1 MASKV
6 DICPEVARMA
16 QMRTRSLGV
25 SLSNEL
31 ARLVAEESVLAI
43 DPEVDLVIEEAN
55 TLSEI
60 DALVSAAGVNGIGIN
75 GREIDVRPLNEDG
88 FILVPRVLIGTP
100 YLSFGTL
107 VVQLNGHGGQV
118 VAHVGPGSFL
128 AQEDKARN
136 EAYVHVRVNIDP
148 SFDLEKTLTAL
159 VHAPVVDFAQNLKNL
174 PDEAEL
180 ARFLTN
186 RQEIIVARQ
195 KQIITAIASK
205 EAVRDSFVKV
215 AETTAWGKLSQILQT
230 SGVWEVRTLRFTEK
244 LVEKFPS
251 LSRDRIKDEI
261 RRGGEEHGGQ
271 PDAPEFRREL
281 IRRLTKLEV
290 EERLKSVAPAKLKQV
305 IDAVASGKT
314 AKDAVSAIISN
325 KVAVAIAESI
335 KAQRA
340 TVKDFCQASAEEIGL
355 AFGQL
360 ALQPA
365 YATHSFDPEAGM
377 EAINE
382 ALILL
387 EAGQIA
393 ENAEALDMD
402 LAVS

>member
-43 DPEVDLVIEEAN
+43 DPEVDLVIEAAN

-75 GREIDVRPLNEDG
+75 GREIDVRPMNEDG
-88 FILVPRVLIGTP
+88 FILVPRILIGTP
-100 YLSFGTL
+100 YLSVGTL

-128 AQEDKARN
+128 AQEDKAGN

-148 SFDLEKTLTAL
+148 AFDLEKTLTSL
-159 VHAPVVDFAQNLKNL
+159 VNAPVVDFAQNLKNL
-174 PDEAEL
+174 PDETEL

-186 RQEIIVARQ
+186 RQEMIVARQ
-195 KQIITAIASK
+195 KQIVTAIASK
-205 EAVRDSFVKV
+205 DAVRDSFIKV
-215 AETTAWGKLSQILQT
+215 AENTAWGKLSQILQT

-251 LSRDRIKDEI
+251 LSRDRIKEEI
-261 RRGGEEHGGQ
+261 RKGGEEHGGQ

-281 IRRLTKLEV
+281 IKRLTKLEV
-290 EERLKSVAPAKLKQV
+290 EERLKSVAPAKLKQ
-305 IDAVASGKT
+305 IMDAVASGKT
-314 AKDAVSAIISN
+314 AKDAVNAMISN
-325 KVAVAIAESI
+325 KVAVAIAVAI
-335 KAQRA
+335 KEQRTA
-340 TVKDFCQASAEEIGL
+340 VQEFCQASAEEIGQ
-355 AFGQL
+355 AFSKL

-377 EAINE
+377 DAINE
-382 ALILL
+382 ALVLL
-387 EAGQIA
+387 EAGRIA

>member
-6 DICPEVARMA
+6 DICPEIARMA
-16 QMRTRSLGV
+16 QVRTRSLGV

-43 DPEVDLVIEEAN
+43 DPEVDLVVEAAN

-60 DALVSAAGVNGIGIN
+60 DALVSSAGVNGIGVN
-75 GREIDVRPLNEDG
+75 GREIDVRPLDEDG

-100 YLSFGTL
+100 YLSAGTL
-107 VVQLNGHGGQV
+107 VVQLNGHAGEV
-118 VAHVGPGSFL
+118 VAHVGPGSFM
-128 AQEDKARN
+128 AQEDKAGN

-148 SFDLEKTLTAL
+148 AFDLEKTLTSI
-159 VHAPVVDFAQNLKNL
+159 VNAPVVDFAQNLKNL

-186 RQEIIVARQ
+186 RQEMIVARQ
-195 KQIITAIASK
+195 KQIVIAIASK
-205 EAVRDSFVKV
+205 DAVRDSFIKV
-215 AETTAWGKLSQILQT
+215 AETTPWGKLSQILQT

-251 LSRDRIKDEI
+251 LSRDRIKEEI
-261 RRGGEEHGGQ
+261 RKGGEEHGGQ

-281 IRRLTKLEV
+281 IKRLTKLEV
-290 EERLKSVAPAKLKQV
+290 EERLRSAAPAKIKQ
-305 IDAVASGKT
+305 IMDAVASGKT
-314 AKDAVSAIISN
+314 AQDAVNAVISN
-325 KVAVAIAESI
+325 KVAVAIAVSI
-335 KAQRA
+335 KEQRSF
-340 TVKDFCQASAEEIGL
+340 VKDFCQASAEEIGL
-355 AFGQL
+355 AFGKL

-382 ALILL
+382 ALLLL

-393 ENAEALDMD
+393 ENAAALDLD

>member
-6 DICPEVARMA
+6 DICPEIARMA
-16 QMRTRSLGV
+16 QVRTRSLGV

-43 DPEVDLVIEEAN
+43 DPEVDLVVEAAN

-60 DALVSAAGVNGIGIN
+60 DALVSSAGVNGIGVN
-75 GREIDVRPLNEDG
+75 GREIDVRPLDEDG

-100 YLSFGTL
+100 YLSAGTL
-107 VVQLNGHGGQV
+107 VVQLNGHAGEV
-118 VAHVGPGSFL
+118 VAHVGPGSFM
-128 AQEDKARN
+128 AQEDKAGN

-148 SFDLEKTLTAL
+148 AFDLEKTLTSI
-159 VHAPVVDFAQNLKNL
+159 VNAPVVDFAQNLKNI

-186 RQEIIVARQ
+186 RQEMIVARQ
-195 KQIITAIASK
+195 KQIVIAIASK
-205 EAVRDSFVKV
+205 DAVRDSFIKV
-215 AETTAWGKLSQILQT
+215 AETTPWGKLSQILQT

-251 LSRDRIKDEI
+251 LSRDRIKEEI
-261 RRGGEEHGGQ
+261 RKGGEEHGGQ

-281 IRRLTKLEV
+281 IKRLTKLEV
-290 EERLKSVAPAKLKQV
+290 EERLKSAAPAKIKQ
-305 IDAVASGKT
+305 IMDAVASGKT
-314 AKDAVSAIISN
+314 AQDAVNAVISN
-325 KVAVAIAESI
+325 KVAVAIAVSI
-335 KAQRA
+335 KEQRSF
-340 TVKDFCQASAEEIGL
+340 VKDFCQASAEEIGL
-355 AFGQL
+355 AFGKL

-382 ALILL
+382 ALLLL

-393 ENAEALDMD
+393 ENAAALDLD

>member
-6 DICPEVARMA
+6 DICPEIARMA
-16 QMRTRSLGV
+16 QVRTRSLGV

-43 DPEVDLVIEEAN
+43 DPEVDLVVEAAN

-60 DALVSAAGVNGIGIN
+60 DALVSSAGVNGIGVN
-75 GREIDVRPLNEDG
+75 GREIDVRPLDEDG

-100 YLSFGTL
+100 YLSAGTL
-107 VVQLNGHGGQV
+107 VVQLNGHAGEV
-118 VAHVGPGSFL
+118 VAHVGPGSFM
-128 AQEDKARN
+128 AQEDKAGN

-148 SFDLEKTLTAL
+148 AFDLEKTLTSI
-159 VHAPVVDFAQNLKNL
+159 VNAPVVDFAQNLKNL

-186 RQEIIVARQ
+186 RQEMIVARQ
-195 KQIITAIASK
+195 KQIVIAIASK
-205 EAVRDSFVKV
+205 DAVRDSFIKV
-215 AETTAWGKLSQILQT
+215 AETTPWGKLSQILQT

-251 LSRDRIKDEI
+251 LSRDRIKEEI
-261 RRGGEEHGGQ
+261 RKGGEEHGGQ

-281 IRRLTKLEV
+281 IKRLTKLEV
-290 EERLKSVAPAKLKQV
+290 EERLKSAAPAKIKQ
-305 IDAVASGKT
+305 IMDAVASGKT
-314 AKDAVSAIISN
+314 AQDAVNAVISN
-325 KVAVAIAESI
+325 KVAVAIAVSI
-335 KAQRA
+335 KEQRSF
-340 TVKDFCQASAEEIGL
+340 VKDFCQASAEEIGL
-355 AFGQL
+355 AFGKL

-382 ALILL
+382 ALLLL

-393 ENAEALDMD
+393 ENATALDLD

>member
-6 DICPEVARMA
+6 DICPEIARMA
-16 QMRTRSLGV
+16 QVRTRSLGV

-43 DPEVDLVIEEAN
+43 DPEVDLVVEAAN

-60 DALVSAAGVNGIGIN
+60 DALVSSAGVNGIGVN
-75 GREIDVRPLNEDG
+75 GREIDVRPLDEDG

-100 YLSFGTL
+100 YLSAGTL
-107 VVQLNGHGGQV
+107 VVQLNGHAGEV
-118 VAHVGPGSFL
+118 VAHVGPGSFM
-128 AQEDKARN
+128 AQEDKAGN

-148 SFDLEKTLTAL
+148 AFDLEKTLTSI
-159 VHAPVVDFAQNLKNL
+159 VNAPVVDFAQNLKNL

-186 RQEIIVARQ
+186 RQEMIVARQ
-195 KQIITAIASK
+195 KQIVIAIASK
-205 EAVRDSFVKV
+205 DAVRDSFIKV
-215 AETTAWGKLSQILQT
+215 AETTPWGKLSQILQT

-251 LSRDRIKDEI
+251 LSRDRIKEEI
-261 RRGGEEHGGQ
+261 RKGGEEHGGQ

-281 IRRLTKLEV
+281 IKRLTKLEV
-290 EERLKSVAPAKLKQV
+290 EERLKSAAPAKIKQ
-305 IDAVASGKT
+305 IMDAVASGKT
-314 AKDAVSAIISN
+314 AQDAVNAVISN
-325 KVAVAIAESI
+325 KVAVAIAVSI
-335 KAQRA
+335 KEQRSF
-340 TVKDFCQASAEEIGL
+340 VKDFCQASAEEIGL
-355 AFGQL
+355 AFGKL

-382 ALILL
+382 ALLLL

-393 ENAEALDMD
+393 ENAAALDLD